1 MSKDKTYDPFESFKQ
16 ISEMWERQVN
26 GLLYMLTD
34 NKEFVRTTNIGLD
47 AYSRYM
53 ELLRRNQEFLSGIM
67 NIPTKKDMANVANL
81 SIQAEEK
88 MDSLEEQI
96 WNLQDSITS
105 LTKDHLNSFTE
116 MVHLMKQ
123 MKNEFQ
129 KTAAELVEIKN
140 NKADLKEIRQAVIE
154 MRIMQTNLQDLRKE
168 LDELKE
174 IQTAVSKE
182 KSSETNH
189 LQTDIEEL
197 KNGMNQL
204 TDIKKEITALKN
216 WMKKEKEK
224 EKELV
229 LTGSGTSK

>member
-26 GLLYMLTD
+26 GLLYMMTD
-34 NKEFVRTTNIGLD
+34 NKEFVRTANIGLD

-53 ELLRRNQEFLSGIM
+53 ELLRRNQDFLSGLM

-96 WNLQDSITS
+96 WKLQDLITS
-105 LTKDHLNSFTE
+105 LTKDNLDSFTE

-129 KTAAELVEIKN
+129 KTAAELEELKN
-140 NKADLKEIRQAVIE
+140 NKADLKEIRQAVVEI
-154 MRIMQTNLQDLRKE
+154 RIMQTNLQEMRND
-168 LDELKE
+168 LDELKD

-182 KSSETNH
+182 RSNETNH

-197 KNGMNQL
+197 KTGMNQL
-204 TDIKKEITALKN
+204 TDIKKEIAALKN

-224 EKELV
+224 EKELA
-229 LTGSGTSK
+229 LTGAGTSK